1 MARPAWS
8 AGGHRL
14 WAWILPALGLSAAL
28 GAEFCWAADGAK
40 TIVVLVTPHRVYR
53 EIASSIETTF
63 SAKGHRCVLVV
74 LPRNPGASD
83 DPDAEDTSTS
93 DASVTEAL
101 QPVADAKPSLLVTVG
116 APATS
121 IAQTHFKTTPTVFC
135 LVPNALD
142 ALYADDG
149 QSTRRALTGVTTDVA
164 PSEQIEWISKVDPRC
179 KTLGVLHSPG
189 SKRTAEA
196 IQKAT
201 ADRPIKV
208 VLVEA
213 QRDEFPKAIDALN
226 DKQCDGA
233 LMLADAKVY
242 NSANVQRLLLWGV
255 RQKRAVFAFSANIVK
270 AGALAGQSSD
280 NAAIVRQTSELADKV
295 LGGADTGKLGLQYPA
310 VVETAINERTAE
322 MIDCVMDDGV
332 LRAATVRFGAAK

>member
-1 MARPAWS
+1 MARPAWN

-14 WAWILPALGLSAAL
+14 SAWILRALGGWAAL
-28 GAEFCWAADGAK
+28 GAGLCWAADDAK
-40 TIVVLVTPHRVYR
+40 TVVVLVTPHRVYR
-53 EIASSIETTF
+53 EVASSIETAIG
-63 SAKGHRCVLVV
+63 AKGHRCVLVV
-74 LPRNPGASD
+74 LPRSSGASD
-83 DPDAEDTSTS
+83 DADAEDTSTT

-101 QPVADAKPSLLVTVG
+101 KPVVEAKPALLVTVG
-116 APATS
+116 TPATS

-142 ALYADDG
+142 ALNADDG

-164 PSEQIEWISKVDPRC
+164 PIEQIDWLLKVDPRC
-179 KTLGVLHSPG
+179 KVLGVLHSPS

-196 IQKAT
+196 VQKAAT
-201 ADRPIKV
+201 DRPIKV
-208 VLVEA
+208 VLIEA

-255 RQKRAVFAFSANIVK
+255 RQKKAVFAFSANIVK
-270 AGALAGQSSD
+270 AGALAGQSSE
-280 NAAIVRQTSELADKV
+280 NAALVRQTAELASKV
-295 LGGADTGKLGLQYPA
+295 LGGADAGKLGLQYPA

-322 MIDCVMDDGV
+322 MIGCSIDDRV
-332 LRAATVRFGAAK
+332 LRAATVRFGAEK